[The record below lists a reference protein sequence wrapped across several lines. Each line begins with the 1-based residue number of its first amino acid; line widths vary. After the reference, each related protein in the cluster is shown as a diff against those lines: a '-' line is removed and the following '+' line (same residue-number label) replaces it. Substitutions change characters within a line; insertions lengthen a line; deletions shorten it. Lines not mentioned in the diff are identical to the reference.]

1 MLFNRIRFI
10 LFLIVINVNFIY
22 GQQPSDFVNLS
33 ECIPSLVV
41 SLRYGTSKNFLG
53 RVVKG
58 YENPKP
64 LGTSAMAEALQFV
77 QKKLKKRN
85 IGLILYDSYRPQKAV
100 ADFLEWASDSSDT
113 IMKRYFYPDHKK
125 EQLFKLGFIA
135 SKSGHSRGST
145 VDVGLVEWKGDS
157 YTVIDMGSA
166 WDYFGPEAATG
177 YNNLTKQQLENRAL
191 LQNCMELCGFKPYE
205 KEWWHFTLKSEPYP
219 NTYFNFSMHP

>member
-1 MLFNRIRFI
+1 MLFNQTRLI
-10 LFLIVINVNFIY
+10 LFLIVINVKFIY

-33 ECIPSLVV
+33 ESIPSLVL

-58 YENPKP
+58 YENPNP
-64 LGTSAMAEALQFV
+64 LGTRAVAEALQCV

-100 ADFLEWASDSSDT
+100 DDFLEWASDSSDT
-113 IMKRYFYPDHKK
+113 IMKRYFYPDNKK

-145 VDVGLVEWKGDS
+145 VDVGLIECKGDS
-157 YTVIDMGSA
+157 YNIIDMGSA
-166 WDYFGPEAATG
+166 WDYFGPEAATN
-177 YNNLTKQQLENRAL
+177 YINLTKQQLKNRAL
-191 LQNCMELCGFKPYE
+191 LQNCMERCGFKPYD

>member
-1 MLFNRIRFI
+1 MLFNQIRLI
-10 LFLIVINVNFIY
+10 LFLIVINVKFFY

-33 ECIPSLVV
+33 ESIPGLVI
-41 SLRYGTSKNFLG
+41 SLRYGTPKNFLG

-58 YENPKP
+58 YENPNP
-64 LGTSAMAEALQFV
+64 LGTKAVAEALQCV

-100 ADFLEWASDSSDT
+100 DDFLEWASDYSDT
-113 IMKRYFYPDHKK
+113 IMKRYFYPDNKK

-145 VDVGLVEWKGDS
+145 VDVGLIECKGDS
-157 YTVIDMGSA
+157 YNIIDMGSA
-166 WDYFGPEAATG
+166 WDYFGPEAATN
-177 YNNLTKQQLENRAL
+177 YINLTKQQLKNRAL
-191 LQNCMELCGFKPYE
+191 LQNCMERCGFKPYD

>member
-1 MLFNRIRFI
+1 MLFNQIRLI
-10 LFLIVINVNFIY
+10 LFLIVINVKFFY

-33 ECIPSLVV
+33 ESIPGLVI

-58 YENPKP
+58 YENPNP
-64 LGTSAMAEALQFV
+64 LGTRAVAEALQCV
-77 QKKLKKRN
+77 QKKLKKGN

-100 ADFLEWASDSSDT
+100 DDFLEWASDYSDT
-113 IMKRYFYPDHKK
+113 IMKRYFYPDNKK

-157 YTVIDMGSA
+157 YTIIDMGSA
-166 WDYFGPEAATG
+166 WDYFGPEAAIG
-177 YNNLTKQQLENRAL
+177 YINLTKQQLKNRAL
-191 LQNCMELCGFKPYE
+191 LQNCMERCGFKPYD

>member
-1 MLFNRIRFI
+1 MLFNQIRLI
-10 LFLIVINVNFIY
+10 LFLIVINVKFFY

-33 ECIPSLVV
+33 ESIPGLVI

-58 YENPKP
+58 YENPNP
-64 LGTSAMAEALQFV
+64 LGTRAVAEALQCV

-100 ADFLEWASDSSDT
+100 DDFLEWASDYSDT
-113 IMKRYFYPDHKK
+113 IMKSYFYPNNKK

-145 VDVGLVEWKGDS
+145 VDVGLIECKGDS
-157 YTVIDMGSA
+157 YNIIDMGSA
-166 WDYFGPEAATG
+166 WDYFGPEAATN
-177 YNNLTKQQLENRAL
+177 YINLTKQQLENRAL
-191 LQNCMELCGFKPYE
+191 LQNCMERCGFKPYD
-205 KEWWHFTLKSEPYP
+205 KEWWHFTLKLEPYP

>member
-1 MLFNRIRFI
+1 MLFNQIRLI
-10 LFLIVINVNFIY
+10 LFLIVINVKFFY

-33 ECIPSLVV
+33 ESIPGLVI
-41 SLRYGTSKNFLG
+41 SLRYGTPKNFLG

-58 YENPKP
+58 YENPNP
-64 LGTSAMAEALQFV
+64 LGTKAVAEALQCV

-100 ADFLEWASDSSDT
+100 ADFLEWASDYSDT
-113 IMKRYFYPDHKK
+113 IMKRYFYPDNKK

-145 VDVGLVEWKGDS
+145 VDVGLIECKGDS
-157 YTVIDMGSA
+157 YNIIDMGSA
-166 WDYFGPEAATG
+166 WDYFGPEAATN
-177 YNNLTKQQLENRAL
+177 YINLTKQQLKNRAL
-191 LQNCMELCGFKPYE
+191 LQNCMERCGFKPYD

>member
-1 MLFNRIRFI
+1 MLFNQIRLI
-10 LFLIVINVNFIY
+10 LFLIVINVKFFY

-33 ECIPSLVV
+33 ESIPGLVI
-41 SLRYGTSKNFLG
+41 SLRYGTPKNFLG

-58 YENPKP
+58 YENPNP
-64 LGTSAMAEALQFV
+64 LGTKAVAEALQCV

-100 ADFLEWASDSSDT
+100 DDFLEWASDYSDT
-113 IMKRYFYPDHKK
+113 IMKRYFYPDNKK

-145 VDVGLVEWKGDS
+145 VDVGLIEWKGDS
-157 YTVIDMGSA
+157 YNIIDMGSA
-166 WDYFGPEAATG
+166 WDYFGPEAATS
-177 YNNLTKQQLENRAL
+177 YINLTKQQLKNRAL
-191 LQNCMELCGFKPYE
+191 LQNCMERCGFKPYD